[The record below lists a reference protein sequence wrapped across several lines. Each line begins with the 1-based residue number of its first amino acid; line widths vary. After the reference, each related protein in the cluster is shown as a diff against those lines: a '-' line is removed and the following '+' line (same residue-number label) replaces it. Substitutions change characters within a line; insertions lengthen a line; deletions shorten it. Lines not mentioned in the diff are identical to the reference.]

1 MGFYR
6 MPNKLL
12 KAEALIRSQK
22 MKYRA
27 LSKDQVEQLA
37 ESVGKDKFA
46 VFSKNTDGKDQEG
59 QYNIAFKEDDQSKID
74 TALRR
79 KRRR

>member
-1 MGFYR
+1 
-6 MPNKLL
+6 
-12 KAEALIRSQK
+12 

-27 LSKDQVEQLA
+27 LSKDQVAQL
-37 ESVGKDKFA
+37 
-46 VFSKNTDGKDQEG
+46 TDGKDKDE

-79 KRRR
+79 KRRG